1 MKKLWQ
7 KGSQNSSKIVEDYCF
22 SDGVMLD
29 NNLVAHDVYGSI
41 AHAQALV
48 KLKIITHQEFEK
60 LIHYLKEIIIL
71 NKKGEFIVT
80 GGDEDVHTKVENYL
94 TEKIGDLG
102 KKIHTARSRNDQIAV
117 DMRLY
122 TKEELLNIAELI
134 NKLIDSYLKFA
145 KKYEYIPMPGYTH
158 MQKAM
163 PSSIGMWMGSFA
175 ESLMDDLKILQ
186 TTYEQNDQCPLGAG
200 AAYGLSLPIDR
211 ELTSELLGFSKVLNN
226 SLYAVLSRAKSH
238 AVVMQSFVQIMLT
251 LSRFAQDML
260 LFTTAEFNFI
270 KVDPQ
275 LCTGSS
281 IMPQKKNLDIMEF
294 LRAKTYVVIGY
305 EQMVNS
311 ISAGL
316 PSGYNAD
323 FSETKGPLMKSIG
336 IMKESLEIVDLLI
349 NSMKPNI
356 EILNKAMTKELYAT
370 HAAYEL
376 VKKGVPFRE
385 AYVKIGTS
393 LDKLPQYDSQEILKI
408 STHTGG
414 TGNLGIKK
422 IQKALGKQKN
432 FWIKEKKKYV
442 SVINKLLA

>member
-7 KGSQNSSKIVEDYCF
+7 KDEKNGSKLVEDYCF
-22 SDGVMLD
+22 SDGVVLD
-29 NNLVAHDVYGSI
+29 NNLVIHDVYGSI
-41 AHAQALV
+41 AHAHALE
-48 KLKIITHQEFEK
+48 KLKIITNQELEK
-60 LIHYLKEIIIL
+60 LIRCLKEIIIL
-71 NKKGEFIVT
+71 NKKGGFIVT

-122 TKEELLNIAELI
+122 TKEELLNIAVLI
-134 NKLIDSYLKFA
+134 NKLINTYLKFA
-145 KKYEYIPMPGYTH
+145 KKYEFVPMPGYTH

-163 PSSIGMWMGSFA
+163 PSSIGMWIGSFV

-186 TTYEQNDQCPLGAG
+186 TTYELNDQCPLGAG

-211 ELTSELLGFSKVLNN
+211 ELTATLLGFSKVLNN
-226 SLYAVLSRAKSH
+226 SLYAVLARAKSH
-238 AVVMQSFVQIMLT
+238 TVVVQSLTQVMLT

-260 LFTTAEFNFI
+260 LFTTSEFNFFQ
-270 KVDPQ
+270 VDPR

-281 IMPQKKNLDIMEF
+281 IMPQKKNLDAMEF
-294 LRAKTYVVIGY
+294 LRAKTHVVIGY

-336 IMKESLEIVDLLI
+336 IIKESLMVVDLLI

-356 EILNKAMTKELYAT
+356 EILKNAMTKELYAT

-376 VKKGVPFRE
+376 VKKGMPFRE
-385 AYVKIGTS
+385 AYVKIGSS
-393 LDKLPQYDSQEILKI
+393 LNKLPQYDSQEVLKL
-408 STHTGG
+408 STHIGG

-422 IQKALGKQKN
+422 IQKEFSKQENYWK
-432 FWIKEKKKYV
+432 KEKKKYI
-442 SVINKLLA
+442 SVINKLLT

>member
-7 KGSQNSSKIVEDYCF
+7 KDEKDSSKLVEDYCF
-22 SDGVMLD
+22 SDGVALD
-29 NNLVAHDVYGSI
+29 NNLVNHDVYGSI
-41 AHAQALV
+41 AHTCALA
-48 KLKIITHQEFEK
+48 KLKIITNLELEK
-60 LIHYLKEIIIL
+60 LVKCLKEIIDL
-71 NKKGEFIVT
+71 NKKGKFIVT
-80 GGDEDVHTKVENYL
+80 GGDEDVHTKVEKYL
-94 TEKIGDLG
+94 TEKLGDLG

-122 TKEELLNIAELI
+122 TKEELLNIAVLI
-134 NKLIDSYLKFA
+134 NKLTDTYLHFA
-145 KKYEYIPMPGYTH
+145 EKYEFIPMPGYTH

-163 PSSIGMWMGSFA
+163 PSSIGMWIGSFV
-175 ESLMDDLKILQ
+175 ESLMDDSKMLQ
-186 TTYEQNDQCPLGAG
+186 TTYELNDQCPLGAG

-211 ELTSELLGFSKVLNN
+211 ELTAGLLGFSKVLNN
-226 SLYAVLSRAKSH
+226 SLYAILSRAKSH
-238 AVVMQSFVQIMLT
+238 TVVMQSLVQVMLT

-260 LFTTAEFNFI
+260 LFTTSEFNFF
-270 KVDPQ
+270 KVDSQ

-294 LRAKTYVVIGY
+294 LRAKTHVVIGY

-336 IMKESLEIVDLLI
+336 IVKESLKVVDLLI
-349 NSMKPNI
+349 NSIKPNI
-356 EILNKAMTKELYAT
+356 EILSNSMTKELYAT

-376 VKKGVPFRE
+376 VKKGIPFRE

-393 LDKLPQYDSQEILKI
+393 LDELPQYNSQEILKM

-414 TGNLGIKK
+414 TGNLGLKK
-422 IQKALGKQKN
+422 IQKDFSKQEN
-432 FWIKEKKKYV
+432 YWLKEKKKYM
-442 SVINKLLA
+442 SVINKLIA